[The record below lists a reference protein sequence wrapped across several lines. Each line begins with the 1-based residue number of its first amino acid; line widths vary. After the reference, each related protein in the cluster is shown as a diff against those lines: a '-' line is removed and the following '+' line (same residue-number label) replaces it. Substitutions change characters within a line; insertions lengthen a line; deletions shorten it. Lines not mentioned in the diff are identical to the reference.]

1 VSTPELLAACRP
13 TFAVLVAVAALAGR
27 SEAADSALVT
37 GEVVLPADLD
47 SFAGRV
53 VEIRL
58 YKIHPLLADAP
69 ADLVDLLE
77 LPDVAHDRGGETRT
91 PFRLGDRAT
100 LESDKTYYLTC
111 FILDGDRRT
120 HIGEPP
126 GGGLCKVLTAGQPR
140 EATLVV
146 RAVR

>member
-1 VSTPELLAACRP
+1 MSALHRLARRVTTLALMVTLVIPAGRLLAD
-13 TFAVLVAVAALAGR
+13 
-27 SEAADSALVT
+27 DSALVT
-37 GEVVLPADLD
+37 GAVVLPADLD